1 LAILRRSARSFV
13 AADSAQWSPKRAAR
27 GTERSGISRVAE
39 KLVVAGRI
47 QFSVEVLHTT
57 EMNKNT
63 THRNQTDVIDTVL
76 QLLLDNDQGAL
87 AEGFRL
93 MVNEAMKAERNYA
106 LNAAP
111 YERTDQRM
119 GYANGFKPKTVATRL
134 GSLTFEVPQV
144 RGEIDFYPAALG
156 KGLRSERALK
166 LAIAEMYL
174 QGVSTRKVTA
184 VLEKMCGLQITSSD
198 VSRATAELDVILE
211 QWRERPIGLMRYLIL
226 DARYEKV
233 RHNGA
238 VVSCAVLIAIGVDER
253 GKRSVLGVSCQ
264 LSEAEVHWR
273 GFLESLQ
280 NRGLHG
286 VQLIVSDHHAG
297 LKAACAA
304 RFPSVPWQRCQFHLQ
319 RNAQAMIAKLDQRA
333 EVAADLRQIFN
344 SLERSEAEAR
354 LKLIAQKWQKAAPKL
369 SAWLEANVPEA
380 LTVFAFPE
388 SHRRR
393 LRTTNGLERL
403 NEELKRRTRVA
414 LIFPNEA
421 ALERLVTALLMEQS
435 EQWETNKTYLAM
447 ET

>member
-1 LAILRRSARSFV
+1 
-13 AADSAQWSPKRAAR
+13 
-27 GTERSGISRVAE
+27 
-39 KLVVAGRI
+39 
-47 QFSVEVLHTT
+47 
-57 EMNKNT
+57 MNKNT

-76 QLLLDNDQGAL
+76 QLLLDHNQDAL
-87 AEGFRL
+87 AQGFRHL
-93 MVNEAMKAERNYA
+93 VNEAMKAERSYA

-111 YERTDQRM
+111 YERSEERL

-134 GSLTFEVPQV
+134 GALTFAVPQV
-144 RGEIDFYPAALG
+144 RGDLEFYPSALE

-166 LAIAEMYL
+166 LAIAEMYV

-184 VLEKMCGLQITSSD
+184 ILEKMCGLQITSSQ
-198 VSRATAELDVILE
+198 VSRAAAELDGILQ
-211 QWRERPIGLMRYLIL
+211 QWRERPLSSMRYLIL

-253 GKRSVLGVSCQ
+253 GKRSVLGVSCK

-273 GFLESLQ
+273 DFLESLQ
-280 NRGLHG
+280 SRGLHG

-319 RNAQAMIAKLDQRA
+319 RNAQAMVAKLDQRA
-333 EVAADLRQIFN
+333 EVASDLRQIFN
-344 SLERSEAEAR
+344 SLERGEAETR
-354 LKLIAQKWQKAAPKL
+354 LKAAVQKWQKSSPKL
-369 SAWLEANVPEA
+369 SAWMEDNVPEA
-380 LTVFAFPE
+380 LTVFACPE

-435 EQWETNKTYLAM
+435 EQWETNKTYLTI

>member
-1 LAILRRSARSFV
+1 
-13 AADSAQWSPKRAAR
+13 
-27 GTERSGISRVAE
+27 
-39 KLVVAGRI
+39 
-47 QFSVEVLHTT
+47 
-57 EMNKNT
+57 
-63 THRNQTDVIDTVL
+63 
-76 QLLLDNDQGAL
+76 LDNDQSAL
-87 AEGFRL
+87 AEGFRV
-93 MVNEAMKAERNYA
+93 MVNEAMKAERSYA

-111 YERTDQRM
+111 YERSDERL

-144 RGEIDFYPAALG
+144 RGDVEFYPSALD

-184 VLEKMCGLQITSSD
+184 VLEKMCGLQITSSQ
-198 VSRATAELDVILE
+198 VSRATAELDIILK
-211 QWRERPIGLMRYLIL
+211 QWRERPLSCIRYLIL

-253 GKRSVLGVSCQ
+253 GKRSVLGVSCK

-273 GFLESLQ
+273 DFLESLQ

-319 RNAQAMIAKLDQRA
+319 RNAQAMVAKLDQRA

-354 LKLIAQKWQKAAPKL
+354 LKLIVQKWEKSSPKL
-369 SAWLEANVPEA
+369 SSWLEANVPEA
-380 LTVFAFPE
+380 LTLFAFPE

-435 EQWETNKTYLAM
+435 EQWETNKTYLTM

>member
-1 LAILRRSARSFV
+1 
-13 AADSAQWSPKRAAR
+13 
-27 GTERSGISRVAE
+27 
-39 KLVVAGRI
+39 
-47 QFSVEVLHTT
+47 
-57 EMNKNT
+57 MNKNT

-76 QLLLDNDQGAL
+76 QLLLDHNQDAL
-87 AEGFRL
+87 AQGFQL
-93 MVNEAMKAERNYA
+93 MVNEAMKAERSYA

-111 YERTDQRM
+111 YERSEQRL

-144 RGEIDFYPAALG
+144 RGDLEFYPSALE

-184 VLEKMCGLQITSSD
+184 VLEKMCGLQITSSQ
-198 VSRATAELDVILE
+198 VSRATAELDVILK
-211 QWRERPIGLMRYLIL
+211 QWRERPLSSMRYLIL

-233 RHNGA
+233 RQNGA
-238 VVSCAVLIAIGVDER
+238 VLSCAVLIAIGVDER

-273 GFLESLQ
+273 DFLESLQ

-319 RNAQAMIAKLDQRA
+319 RNAQAMVPKLDQRA

-354 LKLIAQKWQKAAPKL
+354 LKLIVQKWQKSSPKL
-369 SAWLEANVPEA
+369 SAWMEANVPQA
-380 LTVFAFPE
+380 LAVFAFPE

-435 EQWETNKTYLAM
+435 EQWETNKTYLTM

>member
-1 LAILRRSARSFV
+1 
-13 AADSAQWSPKRAAR
+13 
-27 GTERSGISRVAE
+27 
-39 KLVVAGRI
+39 
-47 QFSVEVLHTT
+47 
-57 EMNKNT
+57 MNKNT

-76 QLLLDNDQGAL
+76 QLLLDHNQDAL
-87 AEGFRL
+87 AQGFQL
-93 MVNEAMKAERNYA
+93 MVNEAMKAERSYA

-111 YERTDQRM
+111 YERSEERL

-144 RGEIDFYPAALG
+144 RGDLEFYPSALE

-184 VLEKMCGLQITSSD
+184 VLEKMCGLQITSSQ
-198 VSRATAELDVILE
+198 VSRATAELDVILK
-211 QWRERPIGLMRYLIL
+211 QWRERPLSSMRYLIL

-253 GKRSVLGVSCQ
+253 GKRSVLGVSCK

-273 GFLESLQ
+273 DFLESLQ

-286 VQLIVSDHHAG
+286 VQLVVSDHHAG

-319 RNAQAMIAKLDQRA
+319 RNAQAMVAKLDQRA

-344 SLERSEAEAR
+344 SLERSEADGR
-354 LKLIAQKWQKAAPKL
+354 LKLIAQKWQKSSPKL
-369 SAWLEANVPEA
+369 SAWMEANVPEA

-421 ALERLVTALLMEQS
+421 ALEPVMNFWGR
-435 EQWETNKTYLAM
+435 
-447 ET
+447 

>member
-1 LAILRRSARSFV
+1 
-13 AADSAQWSPKRAAR
+13 
-27 GTERSGISRVAE
+27 
-39 KLVVAGRI
+39 
-47 QFSVEVLHTT
+47 
-57 EMNKNT
+57 MNKNT
-63 THRNQTDVIDTVL
+63 ARRNQTDVIETVL
-76 QLLLDNDQGAL
+76 QLLLENNENAL

-93 MVNEAMKAERNYA
+93 MVNEAMKAERSDA

-111 YERTDQRM
+111 YERSEERL
-119 GYANGFKPKTVATRL
+119 GYANGFKAKTVATRL
-134 GSLTFEVPQV
+134 GPITFDVPQV
-144 RGEIDFYPAALG
+144 RGDIEFYPSALER
-156 KGLRSERALK
+156 GLRSERALK

-184 VLEKMCGLQITSSD
+184 VLEKMCGLQITSSQ
-198 VSRATAELDVILE
+198 VSRATAELDVILK
-211 QWRERPIGLMRYLIL
+211 QWRERPLSSMRYLIL

-273 GFLESLQ
+273 DFLESLQ

-319 RNAQAMIAKLDQRA
+319 RNAQTMVAKLDQRA
-333 EVAADLRQIFN
+333 EVAADLRQVFN
-344 SLERSEAEAR
+344 SLERPEAQAR
-354 LKLIAQKWQKAAPKL
+354 LKLIAQKWEKSSPKL
-369 SAWLEANVPEA
+369 SAWLEANVPET

-435 EQWETNKTYLAM
+435 EQWESNKTYLTM